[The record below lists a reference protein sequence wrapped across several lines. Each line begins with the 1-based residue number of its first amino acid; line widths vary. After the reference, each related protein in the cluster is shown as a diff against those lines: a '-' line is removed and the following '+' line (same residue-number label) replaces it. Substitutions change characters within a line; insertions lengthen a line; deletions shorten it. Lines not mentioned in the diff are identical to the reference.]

1 MSDIG
6 QGGRQGAVL
15 GVEEGVLLA
24 GQLSEWGYTVAAVDS
39 SRAVAIVASTVDAA
53 VAAQARGLP
62 FLLEGGAPAA
72 AVALEALGASGYAFL
87 TPDDLWRGLM
97 VLERRGWAPLG
108 PAATVSDLL
117 EEVCGCAGGSRVC
130 AGRRCR
136 PSRPMHRA
144 PRPPTGTSRGSSG
157 NGPRWRSTGMCSWPA
172 STNWPPPTP
181 PSPRASRRSRAL
193 GRGGS
198 PPAEAATRSPRA
210 MGPTQVTAMERE

>member
-87 TPDDLWRGLM
+87 TPDDLRRGLM

-117 EEVCGCAGGSRVC
+117 EEVCGL
-130 AGRRCR
+130 RRWLE
-136 PSRPMHRA
+136 
-144 PRPPTGTSRGSSG
+144 GLRGAEVQAQQAHAQ
-157 NGPRWRSTGMCSWPA
+157 ST
-172 STNWPPPTP
+172 
-181 PSPRASRRSRAL
+181 
-193 GRGGS
+193 
-198 PPAEAATRSPRA
+198 AATDRHIEGLERQRAALEEHRDVLLARVDELATAHAAVAARLAAIEATRAWRFAAGLKRQRDRLARWARPR
-210 MGPTQVTAMERE
+210 